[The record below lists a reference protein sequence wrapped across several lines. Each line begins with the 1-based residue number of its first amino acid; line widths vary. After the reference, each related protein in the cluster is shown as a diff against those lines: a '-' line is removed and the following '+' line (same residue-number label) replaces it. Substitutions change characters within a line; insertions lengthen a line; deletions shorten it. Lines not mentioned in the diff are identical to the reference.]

1 MRKHLNHKMCWLLV
15 VLLVGLCA
23 GLGFYVKERQD
34 YLALASAPTGLT
46 ATSVAEPLSYSPI
59 LTWDKDSE
67 SVYYEIEFF
76 AEKPMFLSPTQDSDK
91 AVFRSYAI
99 FQNHYNVPLQSFASD
114 ILGKTPLFWRV
125 RGMDIDGNPYT
136 PFSELAELWTS
147 GDKEPM
153 KAPEPLT
160 DYNNGNGSVL
170 LYPVYHWIPMTG
182 MVRYEIEI
190 YEGNP
195 LTDKDAKKVD
205 TLRSDVAEL
214 YDANP
219 RYSNRDF
226 YWRVRATDE
235 ENIPTSR
242 WSLPKRFRTA
252 PADRWEVGVLG
263 DSISH
268 GGGHYSYGP
277 EDFEFSWL
285 RYLDFPAIN
294 LSESGDTIQMTVKR
308 FDRDVL
314 PFRPKY
320 LLIMTGTNSLRGGED
335 PKVVIAGLREIQKRC
350 RENNIRPILMT
361 LPDVNPENI
370 EHVFHEPTADDWP
383 ERFGEVNAYIRT
395 QVHIDTA
402 AAFPRPDGVLPT
414 PFAMD
419 GLHPDVMGK
428 RLMGL
433 VVNSSW
439 ENVKKQADEEMKKY
453 EEEEDDEVSFPS

>member
-1 MRKHLNHKMCWLLV
+1 MCSHWKYIKYWGMVALV
-15 VLLVGLCA
+15 VIACA
-23 GLGFYVKERQD
+23 CLGFYIKARQD
-34 YLALASAPTGLT
+34 YFALAPAPAGLT
-46 ATSVAEPLSYSPI
+46 ETTATEPLSYSPI
-59 LTWDKDSE
+59 LAWDKDSE

-76 AEKPMFLSPTQDSDK
+76 AEKPMFLSTTAESDK
-91 AVFRSYAI
+91 AIFRSYAI
-99 FQNHYNVPLQSFASD
+99 FQNHYNAPLQTFATD
-114 ILGKTPLFWRV
+114 FLGKQPLYWRV
-125 RGMDIDGNPYT
+125 RGMDFDGKPYT
-136 PFSELAELWTS
+136 PFSELAVLWTS
-147 GDKEPM
+147 GDKEGM
-153 KAPEPLT
+153 GAPEPLT

-182 MVRYEIEI
+182 MVRYELQI

-195 LTDKDAKKVD
+195 LTDKDAKLVD
-205 TLRSDVAEL
+205 TLHTDVAEL

-235 ENIPTSR
+235 KDVPTSR

-252 PADRWEVGVLG
+252 PTDRWEVGVLG

-285 RYLDFPAIN
+285 RYLNFPTIN

-308 FDRDVL
+308 FNRDVL

-320 LLIMTGTNSLRGGED
+320 LLILTGTNSLRGGED
-335 PKVVIAGLREIQKRC
+335 PQVVIEGLKEIQQRC
-350 RENNIRPILMT
+350 RKHHIRPILLT
-361 LPDVNPENI
+361 LPDVNPDNI
-370 EHVFHEPTADDWP
+370 AHVFHEPTADDWT
-383 ERFGEVNAYIRT
+383 ERFHEVNAYIRT

-402 AAFPRPDGVLPT
+402 SAFPRPDGVLPT

-419 GLHPDVMGK
+419 GLHPDVAGK
-428 RLMGL
+428 KLMGAK
-433 VVNSSW
+433 VNSSW
-439 ENVKKQADEEMKKY
+439 EEVKKQADEEMEKY
-453 EEEEDDEVSFPS
+453 IEEKEGLN